1 MSSSPSDLN
10 GTDVVRT
17 LEETLWPLSQQSRS
31 LQDLRRDISH
41 VWNDEAAREINSRYL
56 NPHEGDN
63 SRMQTALNKQKELL
77 EQASQ
82 KLESTKEFAQQIEEC
97 AAVVTEKLRFVEQD
111 MDNAYSNYDLYVQ
124 YNSDARSKFPLVQEL
139 ISHAN
144 AACH

>member
-1 MSSSPSDLN
+1 MSSSPSDFN
-10 GTDVVRT
+10 GNAVVSA
-17 LEETLWPLSQQSRS
+17 LEEALWSLSQQERA
-31 LQDLRRDISH
+31 LQDLRRDICH

-56 NPHEGDN
+56 NPHESDV

-82 KLESTKEFAQQIEEC
+82 KLESTRELAQRIEEC
-97 AAVVTEKLRFVEQD
+97 AVVIAEKLRFVEQD

-144 AACH
+144 AACG